1 MVLPNELD
9 VNKSYKDVD
18 PATRQELLFGKFT
31 KKVTEGWFPRRV
43 TLYEFVMTPS
53 PGPDGKSKGLTV
65 DKLKNVV
72 EDSAGSS
79 SEGPSGLISRAIA
92 VNTAPPAAGRRRRTH
107 RMMFKKWAAQEAR
120 EMSHKGKRMTF
131 RKWAAN
137 ELKEKSHPGNPS
149 FKKWARQEMRE
160 KSHTRRRR

>member
-1 MVLPNELD
+1 MTEPDNLVKGRAYKLKSNNSPIGEYVKEVTMENTPGHDQTLPTGAPKTVTVYYFRKCRGGEDGYSETVL
-9 VNKSYKDVD
+9 KDNIVED
-18 PATRQELLFGKFT
+18 TAPATC
-31 KKVTEGWFPRRV
+31 
-43 TLYEFVMTPS
+43 
-53 PGPDGKSKGLTV
+53 
-65 DKLKNVV
+65 
-72 EDSAGSS
+72 
-79 SEGPSGLISRAIA
+79 A
-92 VNTAPPAAGRRRRTH
+92 VQGGRRRRTH
-107 RMMFKKWAAQEAR
+107 RMLFKKWAAQEAR

>member
-1 MVLPNELD
+1 MENTPGHDQTLPPGAPKTAKVYYFQKCGGDKDGYSETVL
-9 VNKSYKDVD
+9 KD
-18 PATRQELLFGKFT
+18 
-31 KKVTEGWFPRRV
+31 
-43 TLYEFVMTPS
+43 
-53 PGPDGKSKGLTV
+53 
-65 DKLKNVV
+65 NIV
-72 EDSAGSS
+72 EDTTGATC
-79 SEGPSGLISRAIA
+79 A
-92 VNTAPPAAGRRRRTH
+92 VQGGRRRRTH
-107 RMMFKKWAAQEAR
+107 RMLFKKWAAQEAR

>member
-1 MVLPNELD
+1 MDNTPGHDELPLPPGAPKTATVFYFQKCGKEKDGYIEKVL
-9 VNKSYKDVD
+9 KD
-18 PATRQELLFGKFT
+18 
-31 KKVTEGWFPRRV
+31 
-43 TLYEFVMTPS
+43 
-53 PGPDGKSKGLTV
+53 
-65 DKLKNVV
+65 NIV
-72 EDSAGSS
+72 EDTAG
-79 SEGPSGLISRAIA
+79 ATCA
-92 VNTAPPAAGRRRRTH
+92 VQGGRRRRTH
-107 RMMFKKWAAQEAR
+107 RMLFKKWAAQEAR

>member
-1 MVLPNELD
+1 MVLATEL
-9 VNKSYKDVD
+9 KAGSPTEYQQTTTGM
-18 PATRQELLFGKFT
+18 PLGKFT
-31 KKVTEGWFPRRV
+31 KGPSKWNLFSKF
-43 TLYEFVMTPS
+43 YEFENLQ
-53 PGPDGKSKGLTV
+53 PGPGKKINGLTKDRLV
-65 DKLKNVV
+65 EVSVRPRTPDEANLSAFELAIKWNKNR
-72 EDSAGSS
+72 GM
-79 SEGPSGLISRAIA
+79 SGG
-92 VNTAPPAAGRRRRTH
+92 GRRRTR

-131 RKWAAN
+131 RKWAAH

>member
-1 MVLPNELD
+1 MVLAKDLVVGKP
-9 VNKSYKDVD
+9 YKLGNGQSIGTYVKPGEMNTAVGRPYDQPPSDTPKTANVYYFTGC
-18 PATRQELLFGKFT
+18 PT
-31 KKVTEGWFPRRV
+31 KKVGYHGVGEG
-43 TLYEFVMTPS
+43 L
-53 PGPDGKSKGLTV
+53 LV
-65 DKLKNVV
+65 DVV
-72 EDSAGSS
+72 ED
-79 SEGPSGLISRAIA
+79 
-92 VNTAPPAAGRRRRTH
+92 AADATCTVMGGRRRRRTR

-131 RKWAAN
+131 RRWAAN

>member
-1 MVLPNELD
+1 MPDVPNPLFKANPPAANPPEMKTEKLVLKDHYQYPGGPLMIYTGKNENNGYYQFGYSRDNELGGLVYID
-9 VNKSYKDVD
+9 IPQGGIGSLIHV
-18 PATRQELLFGKFT
+18 PRT
-31 KKVTEGWFPRRV
+31 K
-43 TLYEFVMTPS
+43 
-53 PGPDGKSKGLTV
+53 
-65 DKLKNVV
+65 
-72 EDSAGSS
+72 
-79 SEGPSGLISRAIA
+79 
-92 VNTAPPAAGRRRRTH
+92 AAGRRRTR

>member
-1 MVLPNELD
+1 MVSADKLEVDKPYKLYDQSIGTYVKKDKMKNTPGHDQPALPTGAPEF
-9 VNKSYKDVD
+9 VPVYYFTGC
-18 PATRQELLFGKFT
+18 PT
-31 KKVTEGWFPRRV
+31 KKVGYHGVGEK
-43 TLYEFVMTPS
+43 L
-53 PGPDGKSKGLTV
+53 LV
-65 DKLKNVV
+65 DVV
-72 EDSAGSS
+72 ED
-79 SEGPSGLISRAIA
+79 
-92 VNTAPPAAGRRRRTH
+92 APDATCNIQGGRRRRRTR

-131 RKWAAN
+131 RKWAAH

>member
-1 MVLPNELD
+1 MVLATELE
-9 VNKSYKDVD
+9 VGKAYKIESNNYSIGTYVKEGTMDTALGRPYDQLPPGAPKTAKVYY
-18 PATRQELLFGKFT
+18 FT
-31 KKVTEGWFPRRV
+31 GCPPEKNG
-43 TLYEFVMTPS
+43 LYGVGEKQLGS
-53 PGPDGKSKGLTV
+53 
-65 DKLKNVV
+65 VV
-72 EDSAGSS
+72 EDTAG
-79 SEGPSGLISRAIA
+79 ATCA
-92 VNTAPPAAGRRRRTH
+92 VQGGRRRRTH
-107 RMMFKKWAAQEAR
+107 RMLFKKWAAQEAR

>member
-1 MVLPNELD
+1 MVSATELVEGKTYKRNGKCIGKYQEKKEV
-9 VNKSYKDVD
+9 VNTPSSNPDAPPPD
-18 PATRQELLFGKFT
+18 PA
-31 KKVTEGWFPRRV
+31 KVTYYYF
-43 TLYEFVMTPS
+43 
-53 PGPDGKSKGLTV
+53 
-65 DKLKNVV
+65 
-72 EDSAGSS
+72 
-79 SEGPSGLISRAIA
+79 EGPPGYDATARYA
-92 VNTAPPAAGRRRRTH
+92 VSENQLSSVEAVDEGATCAVQGGRRRRRTR

-131 RKWAAN
+131 RKWAAH

>member
-1 MVLPNELD
+1 MTEPSALVLGRT
-9 VNKSYKDVD
+9 Y
-18 PATRQELLFGKFT
+18 
-31 KKVTEGWFPRRV
+31 
-43 TLYEFVMTPS
+43 
-53 PGPDGKSKGLTV
+53 
-65 DKLKNVV
+65 KLKSNNHHIGKYLREGTMNTAVGRPYDQPPPSEPTTVPVYYFEGCDGGEVGYIGKVVKDNVV
-72 EDSAGSS
+72 EDTTGATC
-79 SEGPSGLISRAIA
+79 A
-92 VNTAPPAAGRRRRTH
+92 VQGGRRRRTH